1 MTQIIFNSFE
11 EFEDAV
17 MEVVRNRLSVS
28 VQTQT
33 ETQFDSDY
41 VRLEVSLGD
50 YTGTTDYFTSDAT
63 SV

>member
-1 MTQIIFNSFE
+1 MTQIIFNSQE

-17 MEVVRNRLSVS
+17 MEVVRNRLSIS
-28 VQTQT
+28 VQT

-41 VRLEVSLGD
+41 VRLEVLLGD

>member
-1 MTQIIFNSFE
+1 MTQIIFNSQE

-28 VQTQT
+28 VQT
-33 ETQFDSDY
+33 ETRFDSDY